1 METFLVFCPLPM
13 ITGAPGALEFGLQ
26 NTKVPVLAGL
36 QAMERNPAGA
46 VPVYQGA
53 AS

>member
-1 METFLVFCPLPM
+1 M